1 MIIIK
6 HLEINQ
12 ISVSKKPIRCR
23 YAENENI
30 CLCVHLH
37 ECRLLS

>member
-12 ISVSKKPIRCR
+12 ISTLSNP
-23 YAENENI
+23 Y
-30 CLCVHLH
+30 CVEMSLN
-37 ECRLLS
+37 RTNQI